1 MDGLRLAWGPLLLL
15 VLASACQPA
24 VCEESYPYWRKLLE
38 GLPVPM
44 LIAMATC
51 VGIFAGGDAVLNHQR
66 RLPVFPAF
74 VMSCL
79 CAAPFA
85 MEAVELPSELM
96 IGVWFVLAVAV
107 SVWGL
112 PPLRAWVDAGWPRRV
127 GAALLVPV
135 LVFLMLIFTVGAG
148 YLVVT
153 AGQINCGP
161 G

>member
-1 MDGLRLAWGPLLLL
+1 MLL
-15 VLASACQPA
+15 VLVSACQPA

-44 LIAMATC
+44 LISTATC
-51 VGIFAGGDAVLNHQR
+51 VGILSGGDAVLEHQR

-74 VMSCL
+74 VMSCM
-79 CAAPFA
+79 CAVPFLLL
-85 MEAVELPSELM
+85 AVKLPPDLM
-96 IGVWFVLAVAV
+96 FGTWGVLALVA

-112 PPLRAWVDAGWPRRV
+112 PPLRAWTSAGWPRRI
-127 GAALLVPV
+127 GAALLIPV
-135 LVFLMLIFTVGAG
+135 LLLVMLIFTVGAG